1 MVAVFQHSLL
11 VTIYNQFP
19 TQTSVIQIT
28 NETAQYQHYISVSQ
42 IRSMDADTALCA
54 SQSRP
59 SSFQPCIH
67 SAFFTDHKPTHACV
81 YAIHIQEHHSAQSS
95 SLSSSTALS
104 WDELESSSIPSS
116 STFGVCF
123 LRVPLAT
130 FSKNKG
136 QRPQINE
143 AENLSHNTLRVFDL
157 Y

>member
-104 WDELESSSIPSS
+104 CTNYDYLGKYVCK
-116 STFGVCF
+116 TFVLKTSEMHSKLKTGGF
-123 LRVPLAT
+123 ISNYHMNLLHLRGIL
-130 FSKNKG
+130 NWH
-136 QRPQINE
+136 R
-143 AENLSHNTLRVFDL
+143 
-157 Y
+157 

>member
-104 WDELESSSIPSS
+104 CTNYDYLGKYAKPLCSKDQKCVWRNG
-116 STFGVCF
+116 TFY
-123 LRVPLAT
+123 
-130 FSKNKG
+130 
-136 QRPQINE
+136 I
-143 AENLSHNTLRVFDL
+143 
-157 Y
+157 